1 MRRDRRFAGRLS
13 DEYRLVKHAYPHYEK
28 LEERFEDGKHD
39 LLKEWVLHN
48 GADQAPDRVVREKE
62 TIQRME
68 QVGYTEVK
76 ILHRE
81 NMKAVLVATKP
92 RY

>member
-1 MRRDRRFAGRLS
+1 MRQDRRFAGRLS
-13 DEYRLVKHAYPHYEK
+13 DEYRLVKHAYPHYERVK
-28 LEERFEDGKHD
+28 DGKYD

-48 GADQAPDRVVREKE
+48 VADKAPDRVMREKE
-62 TIQRME
+62 LIQRME

>member
-1 MRRDRRFAGRLS
+1 LRQDRRFAGRLS

-28 LEERFEDGKHD
+28 LEERVEDGKHD

-48 GADQAPDRVVREKE
+48 VADQAPDRVVREKE
-62 TIQRME
+62 SIQRME
-68 QVGYTEVK
+68 EIGCAEVR

-81 NMKAVLVATKP
+81 NMEALIVATKP

>member
-1 MRRDRRFAGRLS
+1 MRQDRRFAGRLS
-13 DEYRLVKHAYPHYEK
+13 DEYCLVKHAYPHYEK
-28 LEERFEDGKHD
+28 FEEQVEDGKYD

-48 GADQAPDRVVREKE
+48 VADQAPDRVMREKE
-62 TIQRME
+62 SIQRME
-68 QVGYTEVK
+68 QIGCTEVK

-81 NMKAVLVATKP
+81 NVEAVLVATTP